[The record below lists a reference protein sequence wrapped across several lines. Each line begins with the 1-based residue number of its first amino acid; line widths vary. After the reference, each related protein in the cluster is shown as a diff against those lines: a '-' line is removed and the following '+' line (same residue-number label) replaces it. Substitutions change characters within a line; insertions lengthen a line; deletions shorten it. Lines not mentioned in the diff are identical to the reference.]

1 MGKEWNE
8 MTADE
13 IMEGFKT
20 GAIRAGAGGGERA
33 FQRLRML
40 WREEDSRLAQS
51 AKNIAIVATVI
62 AGLTFLATMGWWVW
76 TFYVWTRGECV

>member
-8 MTADE
+8 MTVGD
-13 IMEGFKT
+13 IMGGFKT
-20 GAIRAGAGGGERA
+20 GAIRAGTGEGERA

-40 WREEDSRLAQS
+40 WREEDSKLAHS

-62 AGLTFLATMGWWVW
+62 AGLTFLATVGWWVW
-76 TFYVWTRGECV
+76 TFYVWTCGGRL